1 MLKDARRAATH
12 LHPSMTHKEP
22 QSTTSRRHVCVWAAL
37 ALVVPA
43 TVGFVHRGAT
53 GVLSGLV
60 WGGLALLLSV
70 SHLRWASRALWR

>member
-1 MLKDARRAATH
+1 MLKDAPRAPTH
-12 LHPSMTHKEP
+12 LGPAMTPKEP
-22 QSTTSRRHVCVWAAL
+22 QRTTNRRQACVWATL

-70 SHLRWASRALWR
+70 SHLRLAGRALRR